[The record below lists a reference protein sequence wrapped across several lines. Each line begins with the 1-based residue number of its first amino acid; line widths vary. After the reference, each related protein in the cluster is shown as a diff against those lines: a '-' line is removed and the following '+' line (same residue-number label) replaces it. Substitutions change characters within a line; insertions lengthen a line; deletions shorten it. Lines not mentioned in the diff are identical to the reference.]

1 MCGQTS
7 PARGCTRHGKR
18 KMTPPNF
25 CISLYEDKAAHEAH
39 ASSNAVKQFEAAYRP
54 ELDGS
59 DVAFTDYEVVAAK
72 S

>member
-1 MCGQTS
+1 
-7 PARGCTRHGKR
+7 
-18 KMTPPNF
+18 MTPPNF